1 LARRSPSREGPRT
14 FSGFPRLIFLAALG
28 LGGVAC
34 QADSGDAGC
43 LLHAQVTLAG
53 TPLTLLSNE
62 RLDQVGAGF
71 FLLGLDSGGATTSV
85 RWGALDASGVLTGEH
100 AYALPSGVTSAY
112 YAVAGVSTPGDTV
125 LVGYLGT
132 DPAGENGELAV
143 IALPADGSPPAAPAS
158 NIVTFPGS
166 VPTAT
171 SVAMMSS
178 RVGMNA
184 GLTWI
189 DETSGHVQVAT
200 VNGAGLLTGAPV
212 VTSNASPDFS
222 CLGFSPGKDDLTVVY
237 YAMTTTVSS
246 LAGWV
251 IAETNE
257 AGSVDSTTVLAF
269 NRPMGKCAVVTP
281 TPTGYGLVWQDSE
294 GGWLA
299 EYVALGSMLSTPYP
313 FASSSSFGGTNLQ
326 PPLVGLAPFGTDF
339 GVLIARPLDVELW
352 RIDHLGNR
360 QAGALIFPS
369 IDGTFG
375 DVSAL
380 PMNDPQTG
388 ESMAVTYADYTSIAG
403 AATPTGGRLFAN
415 AVCY

>member
-1 LARRSPSREGPRT
+1 
-14 FSGFPRLIFLAALG
+14 LIVLAAG
-28 LGGVAC
+28 LALAVVGC

-43 LLHAQVTLAG
+43 LLHGQVTLAG

-62 RLDQVGAGF
+62 RLDQVGGGF
-71 FLLGLDSGGATTSV
+71 FLLGIDSGSATTSV
-85 RWGALDASGVLTGEH
+85 RWGALDAKGVLTGEQ

-112 YAVAGVSTPGDTV
+112 YAVAGVHTPRDTV
-125 LVGYLGT
+125 LVAYLAADATG
-132 DPAGENGELAV
+132 ANGALAV

-158 NIVTFPGS
+158 TIVTFPGG
-166 VPTAT
+166 VPPAK

-184 GLTWI
+184 GLAWI
-189 DETSGHVQVAT
+189 DDTSGRVLVAT

-212 VTSNASPDFS
+212 ATSSAGPAFS

-237 YAMTTTVSS
+237 YATTTSVGSMP
-246 LAGWV
+246 GWV

-257 AGSVDSTTVLAF
+257 AGSVDSTTALVLG
-269 NRPMGKCAVVTP
+269 RTPSSCAVLTP
-281 TPTGYGLVWQDSE
+281 TATGYGLVWQDSE

-299 EYVALGSMLSTPYP
+299 EYTAPSMLSNPYL
-313 FASSSSFGGTNLQ
+313 FASASSFGGTNLQ
-326 PPLVGLAPFGTDF
+326 PPLVGLAPFGADF
-339 GVLIARPLDVELW
+339 GALIARPLDVELW
-352 RIDHLGNR
+352 RLDALGNR

-369 IDGTFG
+369 INGTFG

-380 PMNDPQTG
+380 PINDPSAGQMG
-388 ESMAVTYADYTSIAG
+388 ESLVVTYADYTSTPG
-403 AATPTGGRLFAN
+403 AALPTGSRLFAN